1 MTLIEANKEVER
13 IDNEL
18 DLLLTKKQRIIESTI
33 YPSKPVSGERV
44 DGGKREDKYKYLD
57 YAIDNIDPE
66 IEDLYR
72 EKKMYEDFIE
82 KELIRLKKYNEV
94 EKKIYELRNDYEYI
108 KEHNGKKRTWWQIA
122 NIINYSERQCYRIY
136 KKITGKRNDE

>member
-1 MTLIEANKEVER
+1 MTIIEANKEVER

-18 DLLLTKKQRIIESTI
+18 DLLLTKKQRILESTI

-66 IEDLYR
+66 IEDLYK

-94 EKKIYELRNDYEYI
+94 EQQVIYW
-108 KEHNGKKRTWWQIA
+108 KEQTTFNYTWLEISQKVH
-122 NIINYSERQCYRIY
+122 YSVTQCRRIY
-136 KKITGKRNDE
+136 KKWKNQREID

>member
-1 MTLIEANKEVER
+1 MTIIEANKEVER

-66 IEDLYR
+66 IENLYK

-94 EKKIYELRNDYEYI
+94 EQQVIYW
-108 KEHNGKKRTWWQIA
+108 KEQTTFNYTWLEISQKVH
-122 NIINYSERQCYRIY
+122 YSVTQCRRIY
-136 KKITGKRNDE
+136 KKWKNQREID

>member
-1 MTLIEANKEVER
+1 MTIIEANKEVER

-66 IEDLYR
+66 IERLYKER
-72 EKKMYEDFIE
+72 KAYEEYIE
-82 KELIRLKKYNEV
+82 KELIRLKKYNEIEQQV
-94 EKKIYELRNDYEYI
+94 VYW
-108 KEHNGKKRTWWQIA
+108 KEQTTFNYTWLEISQKVH
-122 NIINYSERQCYRIY
+122 YSVTQCRRIY
-136 KKITGKRNDE
+136 KKWKGQREIE